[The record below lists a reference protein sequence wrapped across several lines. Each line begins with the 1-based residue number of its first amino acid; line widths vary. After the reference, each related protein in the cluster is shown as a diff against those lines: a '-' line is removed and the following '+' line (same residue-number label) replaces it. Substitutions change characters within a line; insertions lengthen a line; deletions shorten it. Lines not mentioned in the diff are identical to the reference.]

1 MILKSLLNDGEIKEL
16 LQYAAQHKLKLF
28 LGLVCIIAVVFGV
41 SFGTARYQNQ
51 PERVVKNYVTALQ
64 QRNYGKAYGYL
75 WKDAS
80 PLSSKEN
87 FERQMQFWDYNS
99 ELDKESFLAGLK
111 GDLQSLT
118 VEEFS
123 PAEHP
128 ERAEAYSLAE
138 LLQQQ
143 AERKRLTGVK
153 PAWRFFV
160 VNAIVTSAEGK
171 EEKLQTTLA
180 VEAGA
185 RLIDRLLG
193 KSSVIDPCISR
204 TVLLEV
210 EDNTKVKLGG
220 VELTQYR
227 QTNYNTLIYRVE
239 QLFPGRYPIA
249 LENPQADSYEGN
261 LRLSAAARVS
271 SRFNLQGRLQLRKQT
286 DEVFAA
292 EERSKKEGF
301 TKHTAY
307 VKGYDVF
314 LKDRPSTGGQIV
326 AVLQH
331 GEALTLLDEKQC
343 EDKQAAMVTADV
355 TVAYNGDE
363 LKLEKGQPVK
373 IMDEQEDSYLCRLD
387 LESSSGFV
395 TLPKEKLQSLTGTS
409 WYLVQLAGG
418 RRGWIYSELV
428 N

>member
-1 MILKSLLNDGEIKEL
+1 MILKKLLNDIEL
-16 LQYAAQHKLKLF
+16 RELWQYAVQHKLKLF
-28 LGLVCIIAVVFGV
+28 LGVLFILFLQFGV
-41 SFGTARYQNQ
+41 AFCAVHYLNQ
-51 PERVVKNYVTALQ
+51 SDSVVKNYVLALQ

-75 WKDAS
+75 WKDSS
-80 PLSSKEN
+80 PLSSKDN

-123 PAEHP
+123 PVEQPEKAEP
-128 ERAEAYSLAE
+128 YSLAE

-143 AERKRLTGVK
+143 AERKKLTGTK
-153 PAWRFFV
+153 PAWKFFAV
-160 VNAIVTSAEGK
+160 TAVVTSAEGK
-171 EEKLQTTLA
+171 EERLQTTLA
-180 VEAGA
+180 VEKGGK
-185 RLIDRLLG
+185 LWDRLLG
-193 KSSVIDPCISR
+193 KNVVIDPCVSR

-210 EDNTKVKLGG
+210 EDNTKVTLGG
-220 VELTQYR
+220 VELTQYQ

-239 QLFPGRYPIA
+239 QLFPGRYSVV

-261 LRLSAAARVS
+261 LRLSASTKVS
-271 SRFNLQGRLQLRKQT
+271 SRFNLLGRLQLRKQT
-286 DEVFAA
+286 DEIFAA

-301 TKHTAY
+301 TKRTAY

-314 LKDRPSTGGQIV
+314 LKDRPSTSGQIV

-331 GEALTLLDEKQC
+331 GDALTLLDEKQC
-343 EDKQAAMVTADV
+343 EDKQAAMVTEAV
-355 TVAYNGDE
+355 TVAYNGEE

-373 IMDEQEDSYLCRLD
+373 IMDEQEESYLCRLD
-387 LESSSGFV
+387 LEGSSGFV
-395 TLPKEKLQSLTGTS
+395 TLPKEKLQSLAGTS
-409 WYLVQLAGG
+409 WYFVQLAGG
-418 RRGWIYSELV
+418 RQGWIYSALV

>member
-16 LQYAAQHKLKLF
+16 LQYAVQHKLKLF
-28 LGLVCIIAVVFGV
+28 FGLVVILLLQLGIVLGAMH
-41 SFGTARYQNQ
+41 YLNQ
-51 PERVVKNYVTALQ
+51 PERVVKNYVLALQ
-64 QRNYGKAYGYL
+64 QRSYGKAYGYL
-75 WKDAS
+75 WKDGSA
-80 PLSSKEN
+80 LSSKEN
-87 FERQMQFWDYNS
+87 FERQMGFWDYNS

-123 PAEHP
+123 PAEQP
-128 ERAEAYSLAE
+128 EKGEAYSLAE

-143 AERKRLTGVK
+143 AERKRLTGTK
-153 PAWRFFV
+153 PAWRFF
-160 VNAIVTSAEGK
+160 AVTAVMASAEGR

-180 VEAGA
+180 VEKGG
-185 RLIDRLLG
+185 RLKDILLG
-193 KSSVIDPCISR
+193 KNRVIDPCVSR

-210 EDNTKVKLGG
+210 EDNTKVTLGG
-220 VELTQYR
+220 VALTQYQ
-227 QTNYNTLIYRVE
+227 QTNYGTLIYRVE
-239 QLFPGRYPIA
+239 QLFPGRYPVV
-249 LENPQADSYEGN
+249 LENPQADNYEGN
-261 LRLSAAARVS
+261 LRLSASAKVS

-286 DEVFAA
+286 DEIFAA

-301 TKHTAY
+301 TKRTAY

-343 EDKQAAMVTADV
+343 EDKQAAMVTGDV
-355 TVAYNGDE
+355 TVAYNGEE

-373 IMDEQEDSYLCRLD
+373 IMDEQDSSYLCRLD
-387 LESSSGFV
+387 LEGSSGFV
-395 TLPKEKLQSLTGTS
+395 TIPKEKLQSLAGTS
-409 WYLVQLAGG
+409 WYFVQLVGG
-418 RRGWIYSELV
+418 RQGWIYSELV
-428 N
+428 K

>member
-1 MILKSLLNDGEIKEL
+1 MVQYILE
-16 LQYAAQHKLKLF
+16 HKKNIGIGILILM
-28 LGLVCIIAVVFGV
+28 LAVVGFVLTLAQYNG
-41 SFGTARYQNQ
+41 S
-51 PERVVKNYVTALQ
+51 PDLIVKNYVLALQ
-64 QRNYGKAYGYL
+64 QRNYGKAYGCL
-75 WKDAS
+75 WKDGS
-80 PLSSKEN
+80 SLSSKEN

-99 ELDKESFLAGLK
+99 ELDKESFLTGLK

-123 PAEHP
+123 PVEQPEKAEP
-128 ERAEAYSLAE
+128 YSLAE

-143 AERKRLTGVK
+143 AERKKLTGTK
-153 PAWRFFV
+153 PAWKFFV
-160 VNAIVTSAEGK
+160 VTAMVTSAEGR

-180 VEAGA
+180 VEKGGK
-185 RLIDRLLG
+185 LWDRLLG
-193 KSSVIDPCISR
+193 RNSVIDPCVSR

-220 VELTQYR
+220 VELTQYQ

-239 QLFPGRYPIA
+239 QLFPGRYPVA

-261 LRLSAAARVS
+261 LRLSASAKVS

-286 DEVFAA
+286 DEIFAA

-301 TKHTAY
+301 TKRTTY

-355 TVAYNGDE
+355 TVAYNGEE

-373 IMDEQEDSYLCRLD
+373 IMDEQAASYLCRLD
-387 LESSSGFV
+387 LEGSSGFV
-395 TLPKEKLQSLTGTS
+395 TIPKEKLQSLAGTS
-409 WYLVQLAGG
+409 WYFVQLAGG

>member
-16 LQYAAQHKLKLF
+16 VQYAVQHKLKLF
-28 LGLVCIIAVVFGV
+28 LGLLVIIALVFGG
-41 SFGTARYQNQ
+41 SFGAAYYLNQ
-51 PERVVKNYVTALQ
+51 SDRVVKNYVLALQ

-75 WKDAS
+75 WKDGS
-80 PLSSKEN
+80 PLSSKES

-123 PAEHP
+123 PVEQPEKAEP
-128 ERAEAYSLAE
+128 YSLAE

-143 AERKRLTGVK
+143 AERKKLTGTK
-153 PAWRFFV
+153 PTWKFFAVTAV
-160 VNAIVTSAEGK
+160 VSSAEGK

-180 VEAGA
+180 VEKGGK
-185 RLIDRLLG
+185 LLDRLLG
-193 KSSVIDPCISR
+193 KNIVIDPCISR

-210 EDNTKVKLGG
+210 EDNTKVTLGG
-220 VELTQYR
+220 VELTQYQ
-227 QTNYNTLIYRVE
+227 QTNYHTLIYRVE
-239 QLFPGRYPIA
+239 QLFPGRYPVV

-261 LRLSAAARVS
+261 LRLSAFAKVS
-271 SRFNLQGRLQLRKQT
+271 SRFNLQGRLQLRRQT
-286 DEVFAA
+286 DEIFAA

-301 TKHTAY
+301 TKRTAY

-314 LKDRPSTGGQIV
+314 MKDRPSTGGQIV

-355 TVAYNGDE
+355 TVAYNGEE

-387 LESSSGFV
+387 LEGSSGFV
-395 TLPKEKLQSLTGTS
+395 TIPKERLQSLAGTS
-409 WYLVQLAGG
+409 WYFVQLAGG
-418 RRGWIYSELV
+418 RQGWIYSELV

>member
-1 MILKSLLNDGEIKEL
+1 MLQRFLNDSEIREL
-16 LQYAAQHKLKLF
+16 WQYAVQHKLKLF
-28 LGLVCIIAVVFGV
+28 LGLLFILFLQFGV
-41 SFGTARYQNQ
+41 TLGAVHYFAQ
-51 PERVVKNYVTALQ
+51 PDRVVKNYVLALQ

-75 WKDAS
+75 WKDGS

-123 PAEHP
+123 PVEHP
-128 ERAEAYSLAE
+128 EKGEAYSLAE

-143 AERKRLTGVK
+143 AERKKLTGTK
-153 PAWRFFV
+153 PAWKFFA
-160 VNAIVTSAEGK
+160 VNAVVTSAEGK

-180 VEAGA
+180 LDKGGS
-185 RLIDRLLG
+185 LKDILLG
-193 KSSVIDPCISR
+193 KNMVIDPGISR

-210 EDNTKVKLGG
+210 EDNTKVTLGG
-220 VELTQYR
+220 VELTQYQ
-227 QTNYNTLIYRVE
+227 QTNYHTLIYRVE
-239 QLFPGRYPIA
+239 QLFPGRYPVV
-249 LENPQADSYEGN
+249 LENPQADNYEGN
-261 LRLSAAARVS
+261 LRLSAFVKVS

-286 DEVFAA
+286 DEIFAA

-301 TKHTAY
+301 TKRTAY

-314 LKDRPSTGGQIV
+314 MKDRPSTGGQIV

-343 EDKQAAMVTADV
+343 EDKQAAMVTGDV
-355 TVAYNGDE
+355 TVAYNGEE

-387 LESSSGFV
+387 LEGSSGFAV
-395 TLPKEKLQSLTGTS
+395 IPKEKLQSLAGTS
-409 WYLVQLAGG
+409 WYLVQLSGG
-418 RRGWIYSELV
+418 RQGWIYSELV

>member
-1 MILKSLLNDGEIKEL
+1 M
-16 LQYAAQHKLKLF
+16 LQYFLEHKVKIILAC
-28 LGLVCIIAVVFGV
+28 LVIIALSIG
-41 SFGTARYQNQ
+41 GYIGWLQYRNQ
-51 PERVVKNYVTALQ
+51 PEQVVKNYVLALQ
-64 QRNYGKAYGYL
+64 EKRYSRAYNYLHKASGE
-75 WKDAS
+75 
-80 PLSSKEN
+80 LSGSEM
-87 FERQMQFWDYNS
+87 FVRQMQFWDYNS

-111 GDLQSLT
+111 GDLESLT

-123 PAEHP
+123 PETEP
-128 ERAEAYSLAE
+128 QNAEAYSLAE

-143 AERKRLTGVK
+143 AERKKFTGVK
-153 PAWRFFV
+153 PAWKFFV
-160 VNAIVTSAEGK
+160 VNAVVTSAEGK

-180 VEAGA
+180 LENSSSFW
-185 RLIDRLLG
+185 DRLQG
-193 KSSVIDPCISR
+193 RDCVIDPCISR

-220 VELTQYR
+220 VELTQYQ
-227 QTNYNTLIYRVE
+227 QTNYHTLIYRVE
-239 QLFPGRYPIA
+239 QLFPGRYPVV

-261 LRLSAAARVS
+261 LRLSASAKVS

-286 DEVFAA
+286 DEIFAA

-301 TKHTAY
+301 TKRTAY
-307 VKGYDVF
+307 VQGYDVF
-314 LKDRPSTGGQIV
+314 MKDRPSTGGQIV

-343 EDKQAAMVTADV
+343 EDKQAAMVTGDV
-355 TVAYNGDE
+355 TVAYNGEE

-387 LESSSGFV
+387 LEGSSGFAV
-395 TLPKEKLQSLTGTS
+395 IPKEKLQSLAGTS

-418 RRGWIYSELV
+418 RQGWIYSELV